1 MPSIESR
8 LEELLRRGEDMRSRG
23 EPVTAEELCRD
34 CPELVMLLRARLE
47 VEPLTKP
54 REDTNPT
61 SQPPARSYENDDLHI
76 GSEPIAGYKLVLRL
90 GRGGYG
96 EVWKAIAPG
105 GFAVALKFVPLATD
119 GLQVEQRALDIIRTL
134 RHPCLLTTVGSW
146 QTNRYLVIAMELADR
161 TLKDRFQEAV
171 RQGYIGIPREEL
183 LEYFH
188 EAAKGLDFLNDPRHP
203 YDGQERVSF
212 QHRDIKPENILLV
225 GGGAKVADFGLVRLL
240 EQAQTSH
247 TGSMT
252 PIYAAPEFF
261 EGHTSQHSDQY
272 SLAIT
277 YCHLRGGRVPFVGS
291 LADVMRGHL
300 KETPDLSMLPPEER
314 SIVSRALSKVP
325 TQRWPNCVT
334 LISELRNCLTKKSGA
349 PAVAANLSGATYKP
363 AAGSQATAIPPASSQ
378 VVKNQPIKRRG
389 LGLAVFSLLAVCAVV
404 AVAMNESSRDYVKDL
419 FAEKKT
425 DKKKGDEKQA
435 DNKPESIAG
444 TDTAAKRSTEAAKAP
459 ESTPPAA
466 VATADKTPLAIPVA
480 PALPTE
486 ATASP
491 SAVAEKAVDPPKGA
505 PNPTTAKLEAPAL
518 LNPNQEPQVPA
529 KADANKP
536 ASPAPTA
543 TVAATGPPTPPVIPP
558 APATPTP
565 AVTAEAAAT
574 TPTPAATATPAPP
587 TSTAATTP
595 TPPSNP
601 VSPPKTTTTAPPA
614 PPLKEAPLPAPRSV
628 RKPGE
633 SADPK
638 VIAAVTPPVVAPK
651 EPPAPLKSPFNEVA
665 AKTAQQAWATYAG
678 RQVTEM
684 NSIGMELTLI
694 PPGEFLIGMDP
705 ADVTRPPHA
714 LPPQRAVI
722 KSPFSIGTTEVTQ
735 GQWLRV
741 MQTQPWSTHRMKNED
756 SLPAAWISWTEA
768 NQFCAQLTKMEQEKG
783 LLGKNARYQLPSES
797 EWEWSCRAGTTSK
810 FSCVDAELTQ
820 YCWYENNADGEL
832 HPVRKLKANPF
843 NLYDMHG
850 NAAEWCR
857 DNFLSPGSLQL
868 SKGYLHGGNWKRTA
882 RHCAS
887 AARDPLAI
895 DSQHSENGFR
905 VVRTEQP
912 Q

>member
-1 MPSIESR
+1 MSYPSEIPSMPSIESR
-8 LEELLRRGEDMRSRG
+8 LEELLRRGEDMRTRG
-23 EPVTAEELCRD
+23 EPVSAEELCRD
-34 CPELVMLLRARLE
+34 CPELVMLLRARME
-47 VEPLTKP
+47 GEPLTKP
-54 REDTNPT
+54 REDTSPT
-61 SQPPARSYENDDLHI
+61 SQPPARSYDNDDLHI

-171 RQGYIGIPREEL
+171 RQGYIGIPREEV

-314 SIVSRALSKVP
+314 SIVGRALSKVP

-349 PAVAANLSGATYKP
+349 PAANLSGATYKP
-363 AAGSQATAIPPASSQ
+363 AAGSQATAMPPASSHI
-378 VVKNQPIKRRG
+378 VRSQPAKRRG
-389 LGLAVFSLLAVCAVV
+389 LGFVVFSVLAVCAVV
-404 AVAMNESSRDYVKDL
+404 AVAMNESSRDYLKDL
-419 FAEKKT
+419 FAEKKSDEKKGEEKKT
-425 DKKKGDEKQA
+425 DDKKESTA
-435 DNKPESIAG
+435 DAEA
-444 TDTAAKRSTEAAKAP
+444 AAKKSTEVAKAV
-459 ESTPPAA
+459 ESAPASVATNDKTPPA
-466 VATADKTPLAIPVA
+466 LPVA
-480 PALPTE
+480 PALPSDTARTP
-486 ATASP
+486 AT
-491 SAVAEKAVDPPKGA
+491 VAEKPPVDPPKVTT
-505 PNPTTAKLEAPAL
+505 NPKTAKLEAPAL
-518 LNPNQEPQVPA
+518 LNPNQEPQAPSKDDSTKPTVPA
-529 KADANKP
+529 P
-536 ASPAPTA
+536 SVPG
-543 TVAATGPPTPPVIPP
+543 VAATGTPTPPIIPP
-558 APATPTP
+558 APPTPTPTVTPESTSPPASTATATPTP
-565 AVTAEAAAT
+565 KAT
-574 TPTPAATATPAPP
+574 TP
-587 TSTAATTP
+587 P
-595 TPPSNP
+595 TP
-601 VSPPKTTTTAPPA
+601 SPA
-614 PPLKEAPLPAPRSV
+614 LKEAPPPVPRSV

-633 SADPK
+633 TSDPK
-638 VIAAVTPPVVAPK
+638 VIAAVTPAVVTPK

-678 RQVTEM
+678 RPVVET

-694 PPGEFLIGMDP
+694 PPGEFSIGMDP

-714 LPPQRAVI
+714 LPPQKAVI
-722 KSPFSIGTTEVTQ
+722 KSPFSFGTTEVTQ
-735 GQWLRV
+735 GQWFRV
-741 MQTQPWSTHRMKNED
+741 MQTQPWSTHRMKND
-756 SLPAAWISWTEA
+756 NDLPAAWITWTEA
-768 NQFCAQLTKMEQEKG
+768 NQFCSQLTKLEQEKG
-783 LLGKNARYQLPSES
+783 QLGKQARYQLPSEA
-797 EWEWSCRAGTTSK
+797 EWEWSCRAGTVSK
-810 FSCVDAELTQ
+810 FSCTDAELAQ

-832 HPVRKLKANPF
+832 HPVRKLKPNPF

-850 NAAEWCR
+850 NMAEWCR

-912 Q
+912 